1 MKARVAWI
9 VGMLG
14 VAAGTGLGIGLE
26 RYRRKVEQ
34 APVATAQT
42 FESVLSAIREN
53 FVDSLT
59 DAELYA
65 KAAKGVVNT
74 LGDPYSTLLSRSE
87 YRQYRE
93 ILDGEGVTLGLA
105 LASGL
110 TGTRVQHVIPG
121 SPADRA
127 GITRGDFVLDLDGQ
141 SPDNL
146 AGPKLAAMLHPQGG
160 EELAIRVRSPGD
172 TVPVAYTLA
181 AKETEF
187 PAVQLAT
194 TLTDSVGYLSL
205 RTFSTNSSRA
215 IRKALDDLHAGSL
228 SGAIIDLRDN
238 PGGRLDEGLAT
249 ADLFLEPGQRI
260 GAVAKRGIFERAY
273 NATHRQPYPKLRLV
287 LLVNGNTASSA
298 EIVAAA
304 LKDHQRAVL
313 VGERTRGKG
322 LIQTTIPLGESLAV
336 RLSTLRWQSP
346 GGTSIV
352 GGILPDSV
360 VLPSARSAH
369 LLRLLGNDPE
379 VVARNLEILARAAV
393 VGGARTPTGV
403 TFGPLE
409 LERFRSLLRE
419 DGRRIERGV
428 LDPYADLLDVEFR
441 RLVALMTHDRAA
453 ADRWSLAADPV
464 VAAAL
469 AKLAPPIDSI
479 TIASQVHHP

>member
-1 MKARVAWI
+1 L
-9 VGMLG
+9 LG
-14 VAAGTGLGIGLE
+14 VAAGTGLGIGLG

-74 LGDPYSTLLSRSE
+74 LGDPYSTLLTRGE

-93 ILDGEGVTLGLA
+93 ILDGEGLTLGFGLTT
-105 LASGL
+105 GL
-110 TGTRVQHVIPG
+110 TGVRVQNVIPG

-127 GITRGDFVLDLDGQ
+127 GIARGDFVLDLDGQ
-141 SPDNL
+141 APETLS
-146 AGPKLAAMLHPQGG
+146 GSKLAALLHPQGG
-160 EELAIRVRSPGD
+160 EELTIRIRAPGD
-172 TVPVAYTLA
+172 SIPVAYSLTP
-181 AKETEF
+181 KETDF
-187 PAVQLAT
+187 PAVGLAT
-194 TLTDSVGYLSL
+194 RIGDSVGYLSL
-205 RTFSTNSSRA
+205 RTFSTNSSKA

-273 NATHRQPYPKLRLV
+273 NAAHRQPFPKLRLV

-352 GGILPDSV
+352 GGIVPDSV
-360 VLPSARSAH
+360 VAPSPRAGH

-379 VVARNLEILARAAV
+379 LVARNLELLARSAVGAGAQSADAV
-393 VGGARTPTGV
+393 VL
-403 TFGPLE
+403 GPAD
-409 LERFRSLLRE
+409 LERLRLLLRE
-419 DGRRIERGV
+419 EGHRIDRGL
-428 LDPYADLLDVEFR
+428 LDPYTDLIDYEVR
-441 RLVALMTHDRAA
+441 QLVALMMHDRSA

-464 VAAAL
+464 VAAGL